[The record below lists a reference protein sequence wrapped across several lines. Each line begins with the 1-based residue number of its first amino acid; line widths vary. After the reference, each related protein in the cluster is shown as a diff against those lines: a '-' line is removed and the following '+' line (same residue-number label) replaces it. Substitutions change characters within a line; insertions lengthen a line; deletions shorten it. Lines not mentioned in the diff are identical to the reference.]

1 MLARVIAYCLVG
13 IPSSVQA
20 LLWADVFPALLP
32 YLLGLIALESVL
44 VIRLIYRA
52 GVETGII
59 AGQRKAQRK
68 AEAEAYRKAAM
79 MLDPHQAHR
88 PTPAA
93 DQPPPDVAPG
103 WRVRRLF

>member
-52 GVETGII
+52 GVE
-59 AGQRKAQRK
+59 AGLIEGQQEILAGLKREKARRRR
-68 AEAEAYRKAAM
+68 ASSVLASSVETEVRSTY
-79 MLDPHQAHR
+79 
-88 PTPAA
+88 PASSHSA
-93 DQPPPDVAPG
+93 Q
-103 WRVRRLF
+103 

>member
-52 GVETGII
+52 GVETGVEIGRKKTI
-59 AGQRKAQRK
+59 RRALAQLGVDEACQLPAGAVPRVNLQDAPTISVLR
-68 AEAEAYRKAAM
+68 
-79 MLDPHQAHR
+79 HR
-88 PTPAA
+88 P
-93 DQPPPDVAPG
+93 
-103 WRVRRLF
+103 